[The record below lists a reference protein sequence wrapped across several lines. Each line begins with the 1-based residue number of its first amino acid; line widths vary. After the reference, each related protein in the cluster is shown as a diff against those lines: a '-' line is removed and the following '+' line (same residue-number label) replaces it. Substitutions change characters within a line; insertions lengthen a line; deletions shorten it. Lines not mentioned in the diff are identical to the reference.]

1 MSDPQASV
9 ETPPDRRSARRGALL
24 AVVAGVAILA
34 ALFVRYQSLLQ
45 EREEHSVEHRL
56 RGCPDE
62 AVGALG
68 EVLAST
74 PVEQHK
80 GLLLRYADDLSPG
93 LRYAAVDALGGLED
107 RSTAPAIERAFR
119 DNASIVRQRA
129 VEVLHTVDRE
139 KGVALL
145 RTALRDE
152 DQWVREAAALQLSV
166 VLNKE
171 NRLPPEIAAS
181 LVAAL
186 DPEDEVVCRTA
197 AHLLA
202 RFEKKPWRIRRGMK
216 RGQQGEVVRR
226 WREWWQTEGVRRLG
240 AERATLPEAVHPSR
254 RDPAPEWSARSLD
267 GKRWSLRS
275 QRGRVTL
282 LHFWGTWC
290 PACRQEMWELGRLYR
305 KYHMAGLDIVALT
318 IGDKDAGAV
327 RKAARDLGAD
337 FAVGF
342 APIEVTEAYG
352 HIHEVPVSILID
364 RQGQIRYRYEG
375 ERDYNTFAS
384 AVRRLL
390 EP

>member
-1 MSDPQASV
+1 M
-9 ETPPDRRSARRGALL
+9 
-24 AVVAGVAILA
+24 
-34 ALFVRYQSLLQ
+34 
-45 EREEHSVEHRL
+45 
-56 RGCPDE
+56 
-62 AVGALG
+62 
-68 EVLAST
+68 
-74 PVEQHK
+74 
-80 GLLLRYADDLSPG
+80 
-93 LRYAAVDALGGLED
+93 DALN
-107 RSTAPAIERAFR
+107 P
-119 DNASIVRQRA
+119 Q
-129 VEVLHTVDRE
+129 
-139 KGVALL
+139 
-145 RTALRDE
+145 
-152 DQWVREAAALQLSV
+152 
-166 VLNKE
+166 
-171 NRLPPEIAAS
+171 
-181 LVAAL
+181 
-186 DPEDEVVCRTA
+186 DEVVCRTA
-197 AHLLA
+197 VHILA
-202 RFEKKPWRIRRGMK
+202 RFENKPWRIRGGMS
-216 RGQQGEVVRR
+216 RDQQEQVVQLWRKW
-226 WREWWQTEGVRRLG
+226 WREEGARRLG
-240 AERATLPEAVHPSR
+240 ADRVTLPEPVHPCR
-254 RDPAPEWSARSLD
+254 KDPAPDWSARCLD
-267 GKRWSLRS
+267 GKTWSLNS